1 LWSATTSPASP
12 DSIVSNLCE
21 GVREGEQQA
30 RGKRFNKIGKDSVL
44 VVRPSAW
51 PPWRLANFRVDGFQ
65 KQITTQISKNST
77 TEKALMAAPL
87 VYRLRTELLSVDRET
102 RTFVLLEPGS
112 LVTYISKESQRMVV
126 PRWDGREILAFAV
139 DLANRAEPVQAADA

>member
-1 LWSATTSPASP
+1 
-12 DSIVSNLCE
+12 
-21 GVREGEQQA
+21 
-30 RGKRFNKIGKDSVL
+30 
-44 VVRPSAW
+44 
-51 PPWRLANFRVDGFQ
+51 
-65 KQITTQISKNST
+65 
-77 TEKALMAAPL
+77 MAAPL